1 MRKKKITEKNF
12 IEDKQDL
19 KREVVYE
26 IDFKYKHLKKYID
39 SIGKRITYLTE
50 LLMNDKE
57 LYDFQENG
65 NKHEI
70 AKNLIEE
77 LLEEIEALEI
87 GGTLKTENFMLNGL
101 DTIKELRKR
110 KRIKKMSET
119 KQRLKKAREKKLSN
133 KPRIERQ
140 LEIEKENL
148 ELLYEEVE
156 RIYKY
161 EYLVSKGVTL
171 WES

>member
-171 WES
+171 

>member
-110 KRIKKMSET
+110 KRLKKMSET

-148 ELLYEEVE
+148 ELLYEEAE

-171 WES
+171 

>member
-12 IEDKQDL
+12 IENKQDL
-19 KREVVYE
+19 QREVVYE

-39 SIGKRITYLTE
+39 LIGKRITYLTE

-148 ELLYEEVE
+148 ELLYEELE

-161 EYLVSKGVTL
+161 EYLVSKGVNL
-171 WES
+171 

>member
-12 IEDKQDL
+12 IENKQDL
-19 KREVVYE
+19 QREVVYE

-39 SIGKRITYLTE
+39 LIGKRITYLTE

-148 ELLYEEVE
+148 ELLYEELE

-161 EYLVSKGVTL
+161 EYLISKGVNL
-171 WES
+171 

>member
-1 MRKKKITEKNF
+1 MKKKKITEKNF

-171 WES
+171 

>member
-26 IDFKYKHLKKYID
+26 IDFKYKHLKKYIN
-39 SIGKRITYLTE
+39 SLGKRITYLTE

-161 EYLVSKGVTL
+161 EYLVSKGVT
-171 WES
+171 S

>member
-12 IEDKQDL
+12 IENKQDL
-19 KREVVYE
+19 QREVVYE

-148 ELLYEEVE
+148 ELLYEEAE

-171 WES
+171 

>member
-1 MRKKKITEKNF
+1 
-12 IEDKQDL
+12 
-19 KREVVYE
+19 
-26 IDFKYKHLKKYID
+26 
-39 SIGKRITYLTE
+39 
-50 LLMNDKE
+50 
-57 LYDFQENG
+57 
-65 NKHEI
+65 
-70 AKNLIEE
+70 
-77 LLEEIEALEI
+77 
-87 GGTLKTENFMLNGL
+87 MLNGL

-171 WES
+171 

>member
-26 IDFKYKHLKKYID
+26 IDFKYKHLKKYIN
-39 SIGKRITYLTE
+39 SLGKRITYLTE

-171 WES
+171 

>member
-1 MRKKKITEKNF
+1 MKKKKITEKNF

-26 IDFKYKHLKKYID
+26 IDFKYKHLKKYIN
-39 SIGKRITYLTE
+39 SLGKRITYLTE

-171 WES
+171 

>member
-1 MRKKKITEKNF
+1 
-12 IEDKQDL
+12 
-19 KREVVYE
+19 
-26 IDFKYKHLKKYID
+26 
-39 SIGKRITYLTE
+39 
-50 LLMNDKE
+50 
-57 LYDFQENG
+57 
-65 NKHEI
+65 
-70 AKNLIEE
+70 
-77 LLEEIEALEI
+77 
-87 GGTLKTENFMLNGL
+87 
-101 DTIKELRKR
+101 
-110 KRIKKMSET
+110 MSET

-171 WES
+171 